1 MWCGNAAAAVAAVLQ
16 LLLKY
21 LLWNAAIRDHT
32 ALLDPL
38 PAAFAARQHDAD
50 VYSIPRGRKPP
61 DDPTARVEDTLAGT
75 IKNDVPPLAH
85 RL

>member
-1 MWCGNAAAAVAAVLQ
+1 MLQ

-21 LLWNAAIRDHT
+21 LFRNAAIRDHT

-38 PAAFAARQHDAD
+38 PAALAARQDNAD
-50 VYSIPRGRKPP
+50 VHSIPRGRKPP

-75 IKNDVPPLAH
+75 IKDDVPPLAH